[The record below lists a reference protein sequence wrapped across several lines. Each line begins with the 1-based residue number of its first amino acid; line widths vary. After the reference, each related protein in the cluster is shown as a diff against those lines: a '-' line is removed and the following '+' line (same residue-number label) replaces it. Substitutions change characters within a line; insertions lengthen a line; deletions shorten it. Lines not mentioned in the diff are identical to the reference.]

1 MRWPPQLGISEVHS
15 ELLPE
20 EKLKVVKRL
29 QQQGHKVGMVGDGV
43 NDAPALAQADTGFAI
58 GSGTDVA
65 IGNADITLA
74 GDSLANVETAVAIS
88 RATLSNI
95 KQNLFGAF
103 VYNVIGIPLAAGLF
117 YPLTGWLL
125 EPMFASAAMA
135 LSSVTVVTNAN
146 RLRFFK
152 P

>member
-1 MRWPPQLGISEVHS
+1 
-15 ELLPE
+15 
-20 EKLKVVKRL
+20 
-29 QQQGHKVGMVGDGV
+29 MVGDGV

-65 IGNADITLA
+65 IENADITLV
-74 GDSLANVETAVAIS
+74 GDSLNSVGTAIAIS
-88 RATLSNI
+88 SATLRNI

-103 VYNVIGIPLAAGLF
+103 IYNVLGIPLAAGLF

-125 EPMFASAAMA
+125 NPMFASFAMA
-135 LSSVTVVTNAN
+135 MSSVTVVSNAN

-152 P
+152 PINPEPK